1 MAIDDLN
8 RLRESRGPASR
19 PDDGV
24 TVPDHSARLRFED
37 EGDAANPADG
47 SFDGAASFSANPPDS
62 RDLLSRLVS
71 FDTTS
76 SKFSLDI
83 VNFISDYLAG
93 YGIASDKIYD
103 STGRKANLWATIGP
117 RVDGGVILSG
127 HMDCVPV
134 DGQDWSSDPFTLTE
148 RDGLLYGRGAAD
160 MKGFLACV
168 LAAVPRMAGRRLAK
182 PVHLAFSY
190 DEELGCLGVRDL
202 IAHIVASG
210 VKPSC
215 CIVGEPTS
223 MRLVNGHKGG
233 LAYRCRVDGLEAH
246 SGLAPIG
253 VNAIHYAARLIT
265 FIADLADEL
274 ALGPHDEA
282 FDIAHSTLST
292 GLIDGGTAANIVPGA
307 CEFTFDFRNIPRVD
321 QQVVI
326 DRIAGFANDVLVP
339 QMREVH
345 PQAGIH
351 FEEILSYPGCDMPAD
366 DPLVSR
372 MAALTG
378 SNDLGKVAF
387 GTEAGLFMRDLGV
400 PTLVCGPGDIA
411 VAHKRDEFVPLADLE
426 ACDRLVAKLWQ
437 EQAEGEGEGH

>member
-8 RLRESRGPASR
+8 RSRERRDPAPR
-19 PDDGV
+19 PDDG
-24 TVPDHSARLRFED
+24 TTLPDRSAGFRFEA
-37 EGDAANPADG
+37 GSGAVNAAGG
-47 SFDGAASFSANPPDS
+47 SFDGAAFRSMSAPDS

-76 SKFSLDI
+76 SRFNLDI
-83 VNFISDYLAG
+83 VHFISDYLAG
-93 YGIASDKIYD
+93 YGIASEKIYD

-117 RVDGGVILSG
+117 RVDGGVVLSG

-134 DGQDWSSDPFTLTE
+134 EGQDWSSDPFVLTE
-148 RDGLLYGRGAAD
+148 RDGRLYGRGAAD

-168 LAAVPRMAGRRLAK
+168 LAAVPRMAGRRLAR

-202 IAHIVASG
+202 IAHVAASG
-210 VKPSC
+210 IKPAY

-233 LAYRCRVDGLEAH
+233 VAYQCRVEGLEAH

-253 VNAIHYAARLIT
+253 VNAIHYAARLVA

-274 ALGPHDEA
+274 ARGPRDEA
-282 FDIAHSTLST
+282 FDVAHSTLST
-292 GLIDGGTAANIVPGA
+292 GLIEGGTAANIVPGA
-307 CEFTFDFRNIPRVD
+307 CALTFDFRNIPRVD
-321 QQVVI
+321 QQSVI
-326 DRIAGFANDVLVP
+326 DRITGFADDVLLP
-339 QMREVH
+339 QMRKVH
-345 PQAGIH
+345 PQAAIR
-351 FEEILSYPGCDMPAD
+351 FEEILSYPGCDMPAGH
-366 DPLVSR
+366 PLVSR

-387 GTEAGLFMRDLGV
+387 GTEAGLFMRDLGL

-411 VAHKRDEFVPLADLE
+411 VAHKRDEFVPLSDLE
-426 ACDRLVAKLWQ
+426 ACDRFVAKLW
-437 EQAEGEGEGH
+437 EEETEGKEH